1 MCEMWRDVV
10 DDENYIVSN
19 TGRIRRKGTS
29 IDKSLRISK
38 DGYHITHLY
47 HDGIRQCKR
56 VHRVVAEAFID
67 NPKNKPEVNH
77 KNGNKL
83 DNRVEN
89 LEWNTSQENVRHAWT
104 NNLMKP
110 SYSMLGKHNPNGGRK
125 GIPFKIVETGETF
138 DTMASCA
145 KAIGGSQSQLTE
157 RVVSLIFIT
166 TFNRVNERRV
176 AREMVCHPA
185 TMPSSQHVPPYTFL
199 LLPFL

>member
-1 MCEMWRDVV
+1 MCEMWRDVI
-10 DDENYIVSN
+10 DNENYIVSN

-67 NPKNKPEVNH
+67 NPQNKSEVNH

-89 LEWNTSQENVRHAWT
+89 LEWNTSQENVRHAWA

-145 KAIGGSQSQLTE
+145 KAIGGSQTRIWDCLHGRQDTYKNFHFQYL
-157 RVVSLIFIT
+157 
-166 TFNRVNERRV
+166 
-176 AREMVCHPA
+176 
-185 TMPSSQHVPPYTFL
+185 
-199 LLPFL
+199 